1 MILNMPS
8 LLSDGNAL
16 KVINS
21 IADYKVNDVNEAL
34 IKPKTATTLI
44 LPWPDKHLS
53 PNQRVHWAKRA
64 KASKQARQIAFSLAQ
79 QAGWDKC
86 CVPDPYSIDYLTKR
100 YDLILDFYPPN
111 KRRRDDDNLI
121 AAFKP
126 YRDGI
131 AQALEVDDFKFRTVA
146 TIHEKVIKNGQVIVS
161 IKIDPLTL

>member
-8 LLSDGNAL
+8 LLSDSNAL

-64 KASKQARQIAFSLAQ
+64 KASKQARKIAFSLAQ
-79 QAGWDKC
+79 QAGWDKNSFLEMNRC
-86 CVPDPYSIDYLTKR
+86 CVPDIYSIDYLTKR

-121 AAFKP
+121 ASFKP

-131 AQALEVDDFKFRTVA
+131 ASALGMDDFRFRTVA
-146 TIHEKVIKNGQVIVS
+146 TIHEKVIKMGR
-161 IKIDPLTL
+161 